1 MKSFKTLAAGLVLLA
16 AVSTFAQNK
25 SAVSD
30 VSVSATLPETLTVS
44 LDQSAVTF
52 ALTAGSAT
60 NPGNTPIVATTTWA
74 LAAGRTDLKL
84 YAYFD
89 TAAAALS
96 LGATNIAG
104 TTITAKVGGISVGN
118 FATDLSLPG
127 TGLTIFDQALTA
139 GTLSGTKN
147 SSVTLNIDLTSL
159 PALPV
164 GAYTGTLHF
173 MAEAI

>member
-1 MKSFKTLAAGLVLLA
+1 MKSLTTFAAALILLA
-16 AVSTFAQNK
+16 SVSAFAQNK
-25 SAVSD
+25 SAVS
-30 VSVSATLPETLTVS
+30 SVAITATLPEILTVS
-44 LDQSAVTF
+44 LDQSALNF

-60 NPGNTPIVATTTWA
+60 NPGNTAIVATTTWA
-74 LAAGRTDLKL
+74 LGAGRADLKL

-96 LGATNIAG
+96 FGANDIAG
-104 TTITAKVGGISVGN
+104 TTITANVGGISAGN

-127 TGLTIFDQALTA
+127 TGLTIFDQALTS
-139 GTLSGTKN
+139 GTLVGTKT

-159 PALPV
+159 PTLPV
-164 GAYTGTLHF
+164 GPYTGTLHF